1 MPSPDVLLQHLGLA
15 LLVAA
20 VLAAR
25 MTPLRILIAL
35 AAAAMLARALL
46 WTHDFVTAGWS
57 GLLLAAC
64 LLLLLRSLYERRD
77 VRLSPEEQALLD
89 SLVSGLSR
97 NRARH
102 LMDQGL
108 WLAGKEGDVLTRE
121 GEPVERLYYLAEG
134 EAKVTSGGRQ
144 VGMCRP
150 GDLVGELSVL
160 SGDTASATVT
170 LTGPAR
176 FWCAPADDLRPYVE
190 ANEDIRR
197 ALEHGFAAALKAKLR
212 ATNRTIAEQGGAA
225 PTG

>member
-1 MPSPDVLLQHLGLA
+1 MASPDVLLQHLGLA